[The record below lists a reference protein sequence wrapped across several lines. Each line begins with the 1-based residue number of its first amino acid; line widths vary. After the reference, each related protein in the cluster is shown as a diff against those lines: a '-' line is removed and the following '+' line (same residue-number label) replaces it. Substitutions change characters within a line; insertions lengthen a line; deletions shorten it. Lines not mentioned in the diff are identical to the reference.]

1 MLQYARVAVVV
12 PAYNEE
18 KLIATTL
25 RSVPAFVDQVVVV
38 DDGSHDRTSTMAAD
52 VADSRVSLLRHPQN
66 LGVGAALRTGYAH
79 AFAHGADVV
88 AVMAGDAQMDP
99 DDLLALLTPLV
110 ADEADYVKGDRLSHP
125 DVLARMPF
133 ARFVGNHVLSLGT
146 RLATGLFVRDSQ
158 CGYTALHRR
167 AGARLPWD
175 ALWTG
180 YGYPNDLLGWLASIR
195 ARVCD
200 VVVRPVYA
208 TEQSGIRIWHAL
220 FVIPYVLTRV
230 LARRLRA
237 LGVMSA
243 KHESR
248 HEPRHEPRTR
258 PAFRLIASERVLPE
272 AEH

>member
-1 MLQYARVAVVV
+1 
-12 PAYNEE
+12 
-18 KLIATTL
+18 
-25 RSVPAFVDQVVVV
+25 
-38 DDGSHDRTSTMAAD
+38 MAAD
-52 VADSRVSLLRHPQN
+52 VAIAVSRVSLLRHPQN
-66 LGVGAALRTGYAH
+66 LGVGAACAGYAH
-79 AFAHGADVV
+79 AFAQGADVV

-99 DDLLALLTPLV
+99 SDLLALLTPLV

-125 DVLARMPF
+125 EVLARMPF

-158 CGYTALHRR
+158 CGYTAPQ
-167 AGARLPWD
+167 ARGRTLPWD

-180 YGYPNDLLGWLASIR
+180 YGYPNDLLGWLASSR

-237 LGVMSA
+237 FDAM
-243 KHESR
+243 
-248 HEPRHEPRTR
+248 HEPRHEPRPR
-258 PAFRLIASERVLPE
+258 PAFSLVASERVLPE
-272 AEH
+272 GEH